1 MDCRKT
7 MRIAL
12 LLSAVLL
19 SGCRSQTTHREVL
32 HVHVHGPAQN
42 LPVSEDCFLLLRSNV
57 VGGGWMTYCLE
68 RFINDPG
75 PNVTVLDSGRL
86 TLNLPT
92 HTIHARVHVTT
103 KFGPDGEHAVQR
115 LRGAVSGGGTIAGG
129 GPYVEAPP
137 GHVGASDLRYTIRL
151 GA

>member
-1 MDCRKT
+1 

-12 LLSAVLL
+12 IFSVLL
-19 SGCRSQTTHREVL
+19 LAGCGGHAMHREVIR
-32 HVHVHGPAQN
+32 VHVHGAAQN
-42 LPVSEDCFLLLRSNV
+42 LPVTEGCFLLLRSNV
-57 VGGGWMTYCLE
+57 VGSGWMTYCLE

-75 PNVTVLDSGRL
+75 PNVTVLSTGRL
-86 TLNLPT
+86 TFNLPT
-92 HTIHARVHVTT
+92 HTIHANVHITT
-103 KFGPDGEHAVQR
+103 KFGPDGEHAVQT

-151 GA
+151 PA

>member
-1 MDCRKT
+1 VKVT
-7 MRIAL
+7 LAL
-12 LLSAVLL
+12 VLVAFAC
-19 SGCRSQTTHREVL
+19 GCGNHAKQREVL
-32 HVHVHGPAQN
+32 HVHVHGAAQN
-42 LPVSEDCFLLLRSNV
+42 LPVTEGCFLLLRSNV

-75 PNVTVLDSGRL
+75 PNVTVLDTGRL
-86 TLNLPT
+86 TFNLPT
-92 HTIHARVHVTT
+92 HTVRAFVHVRT

-115 LRGAVSGGGTIAGG
+115 LRGTVSGGGTIAGG